1 MTGRHSIGGNNP
13 PPSEAM
19 GIHIEELF
27 STVSGSTASPVTNDD
42 QEAALDALLGD
53 VRKAKKDAEAQ
64 RKVEKAPHDEA
75 AKAVQATWKPLLDR
89 CDKAADAIKTALTP
103 YRVARQKAKDDAA
116 REAREQAEREQ
127 AEARKKLQEADD
139 LEAKFAAEEQLKQ
152 SAKLTTAANKI
163 DRAPTGLRPVTVVTV
178 TDRRAALNWLARRDP
193 AALGEFIETYAKRNA
208 PNRPM
213 DGVDVTEE
221 KRAA

>member
-1 MTGRHSIGGNNP
+1 MTATIGHNGGP
-13 PPSEAM
+13 DFDAFGS
-19 GIHIEELF
+19 HVDDLF
-27 STVSGSTASPVTNDD
+27 STVSGSTASPVTNDE
-42 QEAALDALLGD
+42 QERALDDLLKTLRQT
-53 VRKAKKDAEAQ
+53 RKDIDAQ
-64 RKVEKAPHDEA
+64 RTAEKRPHDEA
-75 AKAVQATWKPLLDR
+75 AKAVQAKFKPRLDK
-89 CDKAADAIKTALTP
+89 CIAGEQAIKTALTP

-152 SAKLTTAANKI
+152 SAKLTVAANKI
-163 DRAPTGLRPVTVVTV
+163 DRAPTGLRPVTIVTV
-178 TDRRAALNWLARRDP
+178 TNHKEALLWIAKRDRAALD
-193 AALGEFIETYAKRNA
+193 EFIETYAKRNA
-208 PNRPM
+208 PTRPM